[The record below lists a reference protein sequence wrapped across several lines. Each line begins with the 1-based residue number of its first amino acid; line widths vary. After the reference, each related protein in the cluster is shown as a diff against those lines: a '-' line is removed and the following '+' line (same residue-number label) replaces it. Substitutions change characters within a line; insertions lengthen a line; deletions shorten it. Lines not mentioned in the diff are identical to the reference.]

1 MKLEIRLRDGEN
13 EWQHIDNGEYVNL
26 FVKYILLRL
35 KEKSVACRVAERHCL
50 RDNGAESSGGWSCGG
65 V

>member
-1 MKLEIRLRDGEN
+1 MKLEIRLRIGEN
-13 EWQHIDNGEYVNL
+13 ECQHIDNGEYVNL

-50 RDNGAESSGGWSCGG
+50 RDNGAEPSDGWSCGG

>member
-50 RDNGAESSGGWSCGG
+50 RDNGAKSSDGWSCGG

>member
-1 MKLEIRLRDGEN
+1 MKLEIRLRTGEN

-50 RDNGAESSGGWSCGG
+50 RDNGAEPSDGWSCGS

>member
-13 EWQHIDNGEYVNL
+13 EWQHIDYDEYDIL
-26 FVKYILLRL
+26 FVEYILLRL

-50 RDNGAESSGGWSCGG
+50 LDNGAKSSEGWSCGG

>member
-1 MKLEIRLRDGEN
+1 MRIIFQLS
-13 EWQHIDNGEYVNL
+13 
-26 FVKYILLRL
+26 LLRL